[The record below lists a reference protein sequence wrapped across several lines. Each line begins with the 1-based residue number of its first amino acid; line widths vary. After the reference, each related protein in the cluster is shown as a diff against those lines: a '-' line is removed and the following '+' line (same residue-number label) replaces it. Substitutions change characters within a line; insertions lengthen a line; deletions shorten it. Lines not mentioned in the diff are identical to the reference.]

1 LTDPTPRHARP
12 DSKARAKESKTTRVV
27 HAFPR
32 TGLISATFRPIAE
45 RD

>member
-32 TGLISATFRPIAE
+32 TGLSIP
-45 RD
+45 